1 MLIFRLDGNGDLFKN
16 EQCIFFCFCFVLLR
30 IFYEL
35 NSKNFM
41 RRVGVLGAMPEEING
56 IVSLLQ
62 NKTEVVKGKRTYY
75 FGEIDNVE
83 VVVVFSRWGKVAS
96 ATTVTHLIV
105 EFGITEL
112 VFTGVAG
119 AISSGLNIGDIVI
132 ASSLV
137 QHDMDARPIM
147 RQFEIPLLE
156 KTMLFPPEE
165 MLNMAIEN
173 IGELVGG
180 QRLLGLLSAKQKEM
194 FSLVNPKLVVGQI
207 ASGDRFF
214 ANNAEKESLSV
225 MLPDVLC
232 VEMEG
237 AAVAQVCFEYDIP
250 YVVIRTI
257 SDEANDNSVVDFRE
271 FVSQIA
277 SKFGVEIVKKMI

>member
-1 MLIFRLDGNGDLFKN
+1 
-16 EQCIFFCFCFVLLR
+16 
-30 IFYEL
+30 
-35 NSKNFM
+35 M
-41 RRVGVLGAMPEEING
+41 RKIGILGAMPEEING

-62 NKTEVVKGKRTYY
+62 NKEEVVKGRRTYY
-75 FGEIDNVE
+75 FGEINNVE

-112 VFTGVAG
+112 LFTGVAG
-119 AISSGLNIGDIVI
+119 AINSSLNIGDIVI

-147 RQFEIPLLE
+147 RQFEIPLLDE
-156 KTMLFPPEE
+156 IMLFPPKE
-165 MLNMAIEN
+165 MMNMAVEN
-173 IGELVGG
+173 IGELV
-180 QRLLGLLSAKQKEM
+180 LDESLISLLSARQKEK
-194 FSLVNPKLVVGQI
+194 FALSNPKLFVGQI

-214 ANNAEKESLSV
+214 AKNADKEKLLAI
-225 MLPDVLC
+225 LPEVLC

-237 AAVAQVCFEYDIP
+237 AAVAQVCFEYNIP

-257 SDEANDNSVVDFRE
+257 SDEANDNSVVDFKE
-271 FVSQIA
+271 FVSQVA
-277 SKFGVEIVKKMI
+277 SKFGVEIIKKMIKK